1 VCRRTSAAHLNP
13 LSLISMSRSVARFTV
28 SFALSISVTGC
39 ATRTTTVVTAIE
51 PITTQRVVASAT
63 GKTIPFSEMADSA
76 AKADVIFFGEQHDD
90 DETHRAELALLK
102 SIGDRRQTVILSL
115 EMFERDVQAQLD
127 AYLAGTMSEEDFR
140 AQSRPW
146 PNYAADYRP
155 LLELAKEKKWRVIA
169 SNVPRRLASGVSRR
183 GLASVDSLPASDR
196 VLVARELQCPKGD
209 QYYKNFVEVMS
220 GHGPG
225 DAASAGITDRFYEA
239 QCVKDETMA
248 ESIANAMSQGGA
260 GAIVVHFNGAFH
272 SDYGLGTASR
282 VIRRLPAAKSVVV
295 SAVPQTSPS
304 SASVTEFAARGN
316 YIIFAL
322 RLKP

>member
-1 VCRRTSAAHLNP
+1 
-13 LSLISMSRSVARFTV
+13 MSRPVSRFIP
-28 SFALSISVTGC
+28 SLGLAILATGC
-39 ATRTTTVVTAIE
+39 ATRTSTVVTAIE
-51 PITTQRVVASAT
+51 PITTQRVVASAS
-63 GKTIPFSEMADSA
+63 GKTIPFSEMADAA

-102 SIGDRRQTVILSL
+102 AIGERRQTVILSL

-127 AYLAGTMSEEDFR
+127 AYLAGTLSEDDFR

-155 LLELAKEKKWRVIA
+155 LVELAKGKKWRVIA

-183 GLASVDSLPASDR
+183 GLASIDSLPASDR
-196 VLVARELQCPKGD
+196 ALVARDLQCPRGD

-225 DAASAGITDRFYEA
+225 DASSAAITDRFYEA

-248 ESIANAMSQGGA
+248 ESIANAMAQGGA

-282 VIRRLPAAKSVVV
+282 VMRRVPSATSVVV

-304 SASVTEFAARGN
+304 SANVAEFAARGN